1 MTTERSLT
9 DRIYIPPRL
18 YRRFSEIYSDKG
30 TFIAAPPGYG
40 KSAMITEFVARS
52 RRSGISCRFVRSADS
67 VGDCAARVF
76 GMLLGRRAFPP
87 ETDDEF
93 YLLGEELKKASLG
106 ELLVVVDCPF
116 SALALIENL
125 RTAEL
130 LMQFCTARFVIISD
144 KATDTHFSAA
154 EALGMSVITEK
165 DLLFTRE
172 ETEQCFDYCGVKC
185 RDIDRIYAV
194 AGGQPM
200 RTKLCIKLEDAGVA
214 PENGD
219 NAALLGQYAAAALS
233 QSELGVLMSLAP
245 LNKVS
250 EEYLLSLRESERVSE
265 YFGGD
270 TFEYGN
276 VCRIIKALGSSLG
289 MCGID
294 MKTRAVSFHPHL
306 KDFVTLAMP
315 TLPRE
320 VSAAVRE
327 CRAREYLRLGVPYYA
342 FCEFFLAGKNREAA
356 ECTGSAPISL
366 REVMDTKT
374 ALKYFLDNCPLDDKS
389 LLKRYLRVLA
399 MLMLTSEKSAFSGYY
414 DRAIKYISSSPD
426 YTEKERRHMLSYAFT
441 LQTYEDF
448 FFIERMGKH
457 IKRAYEYYDGTG
469 LSESPFYTW
478 NMYVPSLFGLIHN
491 YSLSISTEREQFG
504 RYQRM
509 YCDMLDHG
517 KFILGYYNAEL
528 AYFIGNVSYADK
540 SAADILSVCGEED
553 EAVCLIGL
561 LLRGKAAVYS
571 GKYMIFSDVTEKI
584 VKILHTTEQHE
595 VYKMARLSLAL
606 LDMVCGSFK
615 YSAFFACCRD
625 DEDIRLNRFA
635 APYYCLITAVYCLAA
650 GKTERVKRDAEYYLS
665 VADEVRNGTVRLQLC
680 IILAET
686 HFVLGDSAA
695 AEEYAAK
702 AASVLNGTSIYMPA
716 AEVLVL
722 CRRVKEYYSAAMP
735 EGSPMKLACAAA
747 DRLAVGA
754 ETVLTYKMTFCAAN
768 REPSDEERLSEYVR
782 NSEPLRRKLGLN
794 RREFEISVF
803 AASGMTNEQIAKA
816 LSVSLDS
823 VKSCLK
829 RVYAKTGIRSRQGLE
844 ALIPLRGVSG

>member
-1 MTTERSLT
+1 ML
-9 DRIYIPPRL
+9 
-18 YRRFSEIYSDKG
+18 
-30 TFIAAPPGYG
+30 
-40 KSAMITEFVARS
+40 TEFIARS
-52 RRSGISCRFVRSADS
+52 RRDGISCRFVRNADS
-67 VGDCAARVF
+67 VSDCAARVF
-76 GMLLGRRAFPP
+76 GLLLGHSAFPP
-87 ETDDEF
+87 ETDDEL
-93 YLLGEELKKASLG
+93 YLLGEELKRAPVG

-116 SALALIENL
+116 SALTLLENL

-130 LMQFCTARFVIISD
+130 LMQFCSARFVIISD
-144 KATDTHFSAA
+144 NATDTHISAA

-165 DLLFTRE
+165 ELLFTRE
-172 ETEQCFDYCGVKC
+172 ETEECYDYCGLKC
-185 RDIDRIYAV
+185 RDIDRIYSIT
-194 AGGQPM
+194 GGQPM
-200 RTKLCIKLEDAGVA
+200 RTKLCIKLEEAGVD

-233 QSELGVLMSLAP
+233 RSELGVLMCFAP
-245 LNKVS
+245 LKKVS
-250 EEYLLSLRESERVSE
+250 EEYLRSLGESQPVSE
-265 YFGGD
+265 YFGSD

-276 VCRIIKALGSSLG
+276 VCRRIKALGSSLG
-289 MCGID
+289 LCGID

-306 KDFVTLAMP
+306 KDFISRAVT

-327 CRAREYLRLGVPYYA
+327 CRAREYLRLGKPYYA

-366 REVMDTKT
+366 REVMGTKA

-399 MLMLTSEKSAFSGYY
+399 MLMLTSEKSGLSGYY

-426 YTEKERRHMLSYAFT
+426 YTEKERRHMLSYAFA
-441 LQTYEDF
+441 LRTYEDF

-517 KFILGYYNAEL
+517 KYILSYYNAEL

-540 SAADILSVCGEED
+540 AAAGILSACGKED
-553 EAVCLIGL
+553 EAVRLIGL

-571 GKYMIFSDVTEKI
+571 GKYMIFSDVTEKM
-584 VKILHTTEQHE
+584 VKILHTTTQHE

-625 DEDIRLNRFA
+625 DEDIRINRFA
-635 APYYCLITAVYCLAA
+635 APYYCLITAMYCLAA
-650 GKTERVKRDAEYYLS
+650 GKTERVIRDAEYYLS

-686 HFVLGDSAA
+686 HLALGERAA
-695 AEEYAAK
+695 AEDYAAK
-702 AASVLNGTSIYMPA
+702 AASVLDGTPIYMPA

-722 CRRVKEYYSAAMP
+722 CRRVREYYAGAMP

-747 DRLAVGA
+747 DRFTVGA

-768 REPSDEERLSEYVR
+768 REPSDEERLSGYVR
-782 NSEPLRRKLGLN
+782 NNDTLRRQLGLN
-794 RREFEISVF
+794 RREFEMSVF
-803 AASGMTNEQIAKA
+803 AAAGMTNEQIAQA
-816 LSVSLDS
+816 LSASLDS

-844 ALIPLRGVSG
+844 ALIPLHGVLK